1 MAVIL
6 IDTHNC
12 SREEKQELIQY
23 LDEQSW
29 DFKIEAEEVEE
40 AIAIDIDDVYKVA
53 NDLCIGLTDE
63 QVKEVLELYPSEQ
76 EEDPSATWDLVVENI
91 IHNL

>member
-29 DFKIEAEEVEE
+29 DFTIEAEEVEE
-40 AIAIDIDDVYKVA
+40 AIEIDKDDVYKVA

-76 EEDPSATWDLVVENI
+76 EEDPSATWNLVVENI